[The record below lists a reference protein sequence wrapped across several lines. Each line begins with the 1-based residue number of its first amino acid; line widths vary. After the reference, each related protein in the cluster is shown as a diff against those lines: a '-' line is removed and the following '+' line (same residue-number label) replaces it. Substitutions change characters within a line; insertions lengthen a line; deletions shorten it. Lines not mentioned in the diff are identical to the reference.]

1 VGAGLKVGEIT
12 GYKVFPMPRP
22 FICLEISNRL
32 FHCTS
37 TFMINWLPL
46 ALFTAL
52 CLALYNF
59 FIKLAADHVPP
70 AVGAVVL
77 QLVAAALGA
86 AWLLKLKLD
95 GQALTMT
102 GKGLGLAALAGLSV
116 GLAEILTF
124 VVFQRGLDASV
135 GTPVIV
141 GGSVLL
147 AAVLGAVVLRE
158 AVSPAQAVGLLLIV
172 VGIALLA
179 RGH

>member
-1 VGAGLKVGEIT
+1 
-12 GYKVFPMPRP
+12 M
-22 FICLEISNRL
+22 
-32 FHCTS
+32 
-37 TFMINWLPL
+37 MNWLPL
-46 ALFTAL
+46 ALLTAL

-86 AWLLKLKLD
+86 AWLLKLKLQ
-95 GQALTMT
+95 GQPLAVS
-102 GKGLGLAALAGLSV
+102 GKGLAWAVLAGLGV

-124 VVFQRGLDASV
+124 VVFQRGVNSSV

-147 AAVLGAVVLRE
+147 TAVLGLVVLRE
-158 AVSPAQAVGLLLIV
+158 ALTRPQAGGLLLIV
-172 VGIALLA
+172 AGIALLA

>member
-1 VGAGLKVGEIT
+1 MA
-12 GYKVFPMPRP
+12 
-22 FICLEISNRL
+22 
-32 FHCTS
+32 
-37 TFMINWLPL
+37 NWLPL
-46 ALFTAL
+46 ALLTAL

-59 FIKLAADHVPP
+59 FIKLASNHVSP

-77 QLVAAALGA
+77 QLVAAALGGV
-86 AWLLKLKLD
+86 WLLKLMLQ
-95 GQALTMT
+95 GQPLALS
-102 GKGLGLAALAGLSV
+102 GKGLGLAALAGLGV

-124 VVFQRGLDASV
+124 VVFQRGVNSSV

-147 AAVLGAVVLRE
+147 TAVLGLVVLRE
-158 AVSPAQAVGLLLIV
+158 TLTFSQAGGLLFIV

>member
-1 VGAGLKVGEIT
+1 
-12 GYKVFPMPRP
+12 MPW
-22 FICLEISNRL
+22 FL
-32 FHCTS
+32 
-37 TFMINWLPL
+37 L
-46 ALFTAL
+46 ALLTAF

-59 FIKLAADHVPP
+59 FIKLASDQLPA

-86 AWLLKLKLD
+86 AWLLKLKLQ
-95 GQALTMT
+95 GQPLPITN
-102 GKGLGLAALAGLSV
+102 KGLLLAALAGLGV

-124 VVFQRGLDASV
+124 VVFGRGVPSSV

-147 AAVLGAVVLRE
+147 TAVLGLTVARE
-158 AVSPAQAVGLLLIV
+158 TLTLPQGLGLLLIV
-172 VGIALLA
+172 AGIALLA

>member
-1 VGAGLKVGEIT
+1 
-12 GYKVFPMPRP
+12 M
-22 FICLEISNRL
+22 
-32 FHCTS
+32 
-37 TFMINWLPL
+37 MNWLPL
-46 ALFTAL
+46 ALLTAL

-59 FIKLAADHVPP
+59 FIKLSADHVSP

-86 AWLLKLKLD
+86 AWLVKLKLQ
-95 GQALTMT
+95 GQPLVVS
-102 GKGLGLAALAGLSV
+102 GKGLVWAVLAGLGV

-124 VVFQRGLDASV
+124 VVFQRGVNSSV

-147 AAVLGAVVLRE
+147 TAVLGLVVLRE
-158 AVSPAQAVGLLLIV
+158 ALTLPQAGGLLLIV
-172 VGIALLA
+172 AGIALLA

>member
-1 VGAGLKVGEIT
+1 
-12 GYKVFPMPRP
+12 M
-22 FICLEISNRL
+22 S
-32 FHCTS
+32 
-37 TFMINWLPL
+37 NWLPL
-46 ALFTAL
+46 ALLTAL

-59 FIKLAADHVPP
+59 FIKLAANHLPP

-77 QLVAAALGA
+77 QLVAAGLGA
-86 AWLLKLKLD
+86 AWLMRMKLQ
-95 GQALTMT
+95 GQPLAVSD
-102 GKGLGLAALAGLSV
+102 KGLGLAALACLGV

-124 VVFQRGLDASV
+124 VVFQRGVNSSV

-147 AAVLGAVVLRE
+147 TAVLGLVVLRE
-158 AVSPAQAVGLLLIV
+158 ALSVPQAAGLILIV

>member
-1 VGAGLKVGEIT
+1 
-12 GYKVFPMPRP
+12 M
-22 FICLEISNRL
+22 
-32 FHCTS
+32 
-37 TFMINWLPL
+37 NWLPL
-46 ALFTAL
+46 ALLTAL

-59 FIKLAADHVPP
+59 FIKLASNHLP
-70 AVGAVVL
+70 AAMGAVVL

-86 AWLLKLKLD
+86 AWLLKLKLQ
-95 GQALTMT
+95 GQPLPMNS
-102 GKGLGLAALAGLSV
+102 KGLALAALAGVSV

-124 VVFQRGLDASV
+124 VVFQRGVNSSV

-147 AAVLGAVVLRE
+147 TALLGLVVLRE
-158 AVSPAQAVGLLLIV
+158 ALTPTQAGGMLLIV

>member
-1 VGAGLKVGEIT
+1 
-12 GYKVFPMPRP
+12 M
-22 FICLEISNRL
+22 
-32 FHCTS
+32 
-37 TFMINWLPL
+37 NWLPL
-46 ALFTAL
+46 ALLTAL

-59 FIKLAADHVPP
+59 FIKLASDYLPP

-86 AWLLKLKLD
+86 AWLLKLKLQ
-95 GQALTMT
+95 GQPLAVT
-102 GKGLGLAALAGLSV
+102 GKGLGLAAVAGLGV

-124 VVFQRGLDASV
+124 VVFQRGVPSSV

-147 AAVLGAVVLRE
+147 TALLGLALLRE
-158 AVSPAQAVGLLLIV
+158 TLTLPQAGGLVLIV
-172 VGIALLA
+172 AGIALLA

>member
-1 VGAGLKVGEIT
+1 MA
-12 GYKVFPMPRP
+12 
-22 FICLEISNRL
+22 S
-32 FHCTS
+32 
-37 TFMINWLPL
+37 WLPL
-46 ALFTAL
+46 ALLTAL

-59 FIKLAADHVPP
+59 FIKLASGHVAP

-86 AWLLKLKLD
+86 AWLFRLKLQ
-95 GQALTMT
+95 GQPVVLTRT
-102 GKGLGLAALAGLSV
+102 GLGLAALAGLGV

-124 VVFQRGLDASV
+124 VVFQRGVPSSV

-147 AAVLGAVVLRE
+147 TALLGLGLLRE
-158 AVSPAQAVGLLLIV
+158 SLSLAQAGGLLFIV

>member
-1 VGAGLKVGEIT
+1 MAT
-12 GYKVFPMPRP
+12 
-22 FICLEISNRL
+22 
-32 FHCTS
+32 
-37 TFMINWLPL
+37 WLPL
-46 ALFTAL
+46 ALLTAL
-52 CLALYNF
+52 CLAFYNF
-59 FIKLAADHVPP
+59 FIKLAAGHLAP

-86 AWLLKLKLD
+86 AWLLKLKLQ
-95 GQALTMT
+95 GQPVMLT
-102 GKGLGLAALAGLSV
+102 GAGLGLAVLAGLGV

-124 VVFQRGLDASV
+124 VVFQRGVPSSV

-147 AAVLGAVVLRE
+147 TAVLGLVVLRE
-158 AVSPAQAVGLLLIV
+158 SLSLAQAGGLLCVV